1 MAASDAFSIQWVK
14 VGLKPCCNPCLP
26 TQKLA
31 GGFSCRYLPSGRINN
46 VLQSK
51 LPSNLS
57 PLQTKHFGCESCHA
71 INNGIE

>member
-14 VGLKPCCNPCLP
+14 VGLNPCCNPCLP

-51 LPSNLS
+51 CRPTSLRYKRSILDVNRV
-57 PLQTKHFGCESCHA
+57 T